1 MPGGATTS
9 LTRPLALPR
18 RDPLESALR
27 TQGVGPT
34 VSQAQCPAQGT
45 GLEGVGPASTEA
57 KAQGRVATLTGGLL
71 VWTGSTKSVFLTTV
85 VQAHPSMSPITFSG
99 TLEVVSSFLSCS
111 DDFAS

>member
-45 GLEGVGPASTEA
+45 GLEGVGLASTEA
-57 KAQGRVATLTGGLL
+57 NAQGRVATLTGGLL

-85 VQAHPSMSPITFSG
+85 VQAQDVAHH
-99 TLEVVSSFLSCS
+99 L
-111 DDFAS
+111 

>member
-1 MPGGATTS
+1 M
-9 LTRPLALPR
+9 
-18 RDPLESALR
+18 
-27 TQGVGPT
+27 GPT

-57 KAQGRVATLTGGLL
+57 KAQGRVATFAGGLL
-71 VWTGSTKSVFLTTV
+71 VWTGSTKSVFLTTVTV